1 MDGAG
6 AGSPGPPAGDGQ
18 GAGEAAPQKPP
29 YSYVALIAM
38 AIRASPEQRLP
49 LSGIYR
55 YIVGRFP
62 YYRLGQKGW
71 QNSIRH
77 NLSLNACFLKVPR
90 ERGAERKGSYWT
102 LDPAFHDM
110 FQPGNYRR
118 RRRVRRPPRAP
129 LGGPGP
135 ALACPEPPYYLPHQ
149 SPPAAYLVG
158 SAWAPPGQAP
168 PSCPQCTVP
177 LSGYGPYPRLLLPGA
192 GAYQQFSPAT
202 GGPGCAYQPPPE
214 LPFMRYW
221 GEQERPYGALP
232 AGIDLRFLGS
242 RTGEGSGAP
251 LLPAPT
257 LSVGGSPGCVWLDNG
272 DPSLV
277 SAVTEEAPQAGEI

>member
-1 MDGAG
+1 MEGAPGPLAAG
-6 AGSPGPPAGDGQ
+6 AGQ
-18 GAGEAAPQKPP
+18 GAGEPEAAPQKPP

-62 YYRLGQKGW
+62 YYRPGQKGW
-71 QNSIRH
+71 QNSVRH
-77 NLSLNACFLKVPR
+77 NLSLNACFRKLPR
-90 ERGAERKGSYWT
+90 ERSAERKGSDWA

-118 RRRVRRPPRAP
+118 RRRVKRAPRAP
-129 LGGPGP
+129 PGGPGP
-135 ALACPEPPYYLPHQ
+135 APACLACPEPPYYLPHH

-168 PSCPQCTVP
+168 PC
-177 LSGYGPYPRLLLPGA
+177 YGPYPPLLLPGA
-192 GAYQQFSPAT
+192 GAYQQLSPAT

-214 LPFMRYW
+214 LPFLRYW
-221 GEQERPYGALP
+221 GEQERPYGV
-232 AGIDLRFLGS
+232 DLRFLGR

-251 LLPAPT
+251 LLPAPP

-277 SAVTEEAPQAGEI
+277 SAITEGVSQAGEI

>member
-1 MDGAG
+1 MDGAAAG
-6 AGSPGPPAGDGQ
+6 APGPPPGDGQ

-118 RRRVRRPPRAP
+118 RRRVKRPPRAP
-129 LGGPGP
+129 LGGPG
-135 ALACPEPPYYLPHQ
+135 PEPPYYLPHQ

-168 PSCPQCTVP
+168 PSCPQCTVQ
-177 LSGYGPYPRLLLPGA
+177 LSGYGPYPRLLLPGG
-192 GAYQQFSPAT
+192 GAYQQLSPAT
-202 GGPGCAYQPPPE
+202 GGARLCLPAAPGAALHALLGGAGETLRRLARRHRPAVPWQSDRRGQWGSPPPCSYSE
-214 LPFMRYW
+214 RW
-221 GEQERPYGALP
+221 GEPR
-232 AGIDLRFLGS
+232 LRL
-242 RTGEGSGAP
+242 A
-251 LLPAPT
+251 
-257 LSVGGSPGCVWLDNG
+257 
-272 DPSLV
+272 
-277 SAVTEEAPQAGEI
+277 